1 MMRITVKY
9 FGLLKKETGKDE
21 EKIEIKQQSATA
33 EEVVAHLEKKLK
45 NLKKRIQD
53 EQLLIAVNHE
63 YVELGAEVKDGDEV
77 AFFPPVAGG

>member
-1 MMRITVKY
+1 MRITVKY
-9 FGLLKKETGKDE
+9 FGLLKKEAKKDE
-21 EKIEIKQQSATA
+21 EIVEIKAQTATA
-33 EEVVAHLEKKLK
+33 EEIVAHLEKKLK

-63 YVELGAEVKDGDEV
+63 YVELSAQVKDGDEI